1 MAAYMGGGNR
11 QSKTVGRT
19 FGLGNRLEEMGER
32 AGGVI
37 MLIIAGFGECISGH
51 AAVPLLTGGKWQRM
65 SSRGEFKGSDENRSE
80 EQRAS
85 QWTPSAVASDA
96 MERPTRED

>member
-51 AAVPLLTGGKWQRM
+51 AAVPLLTGGKWQTM